1 MMQGNKYLDDLGL
14 KITEYGTNFISD
26 DDERSGDW
34 QKQRE
39 IYGFDSRECW
49 NMDTKLIEWLYSHLM
64 MYLEDASEIVDL
76 TYYKFEHNG
85 KTYTQK
91 DAIGYILERLKK
103 YLVMDNLDVSFEEEK
118 KCLDEVQDSFVLLS
132 KILFTLWW

>member
-1 MMQGNKYLDDLGL
+1 MQRNKYLDDLGL

-26 DDERSGDW
+26 DDERSDEW
-34 QKQRE
+34 KKQRD

-49 NMDTKLIEWLYSHLM
+49 NLDTKLIEWLYSHLM

-76 TYYKFEHNG
+76 TYYKFGHNG
-85 KTYTQK
+85 KIFTEK
-91 DAIGYILERLKK
+91 DAIEYILERLKK
-103 YLVMDNLDVSFEEEK
+103 YLIMDNLEISFEEEK
-118 KCLDEVQDSFVLLS
+118 KCLDDVQDSFVLLS

>member
-85 KTYTQK
+85 KTYLFFHG
-91 DAIGYILERLKK
+91 DNEDNYLFGASLAIIENF
-103 YLVMDNLDVSFEEEK
+103 DFE
-118 KCLDEVQDSFVLLS
+118 
-132 KILFTLWW
+132 

>member
-1 MMQGNKYLDDLGL
+1 MQRNKYLDDLGL

-26 DDERSGDW
+26 DDERSDEW
-34 QKQRE
+34 KKQRDV
-39 IYGFDSRECW
+39 YGFDSRECW
-49 NMDTKLIEWLYSHLM
+49 NLDTQLIQWLYSHLM
-64 MYLEDASEIVDL
+64 MYLDEANEIIDL

-85 KTYTQK
+85 KIYTEK
-91 DAIGYILERLKK
+91 DAIVYILERLKK
-103 YLVMDNLDVSFEEEK
+103 YLIMDNLDVSFEEEK